1 MTKNEARE
9 RLAATWRF
17 SRVGENVVLREVALI
32 EAVREHELTRSATP
46 PLPSAFAE
54 SPRPS

>member
-17 SRVGENVVLREVALI
+17 SRVGENIALREAELI
-32 EAVREHELTRSATP
+32 EAVRDYELSNPATP
-46 PLPSAFAE
+46 PLPRVFAE